1 MFIQK
6 QNGTIK
12 LNGREL
18 TRSNWDIYPN
28 KKGVRLLK
36 RFGDNGFEKEDTM
49 LLTLEMADQDPNIDY
64 KDQAP
69 AVKIS
74 HVVAL

>member
-1 MFIQK
+1 M
-6 QNGTIK
+6 
-12 LNGREL
+12 NGREMP
-18 TRSNWDIYPN
+18 RSSWDIYPN
-28 KKGVRLLK
+28 RKCVRLLK

-49 LLTLEMADQDPNIDY
+49 LLSLEMADQDPNIDY

-69 AVKIS
+69 NVKIS